1 MLTYHIT
8 TGSLVAGDAF
18 TGALTR
24 VAGENVGTYAI
35 QQGTLALNN
44 NYVLTYAGTNLT
56 ITARPITVTADTK
69 SKGYGDLEPAL
80 TYHITTGSLVTGDGF
95 TGALT
100 RVAGENVGTYAIQQA
115 TLALTNNYVLTYVGA
130 NLTITVR
137 PITITAD
144 VKSKVYGYVDPAL
157 TYHITTGS
165 LVAGDAFTGALTR
178 VAGENVGSYAIQ
190 QGTIALNSNYALTY
204 ISANLT
210 ITARPIAV
218 TAAAKTKVYGDGDPG
233 LTYQITSGSLV
244 AGDNFSGGL
253 TRVAGENVGTYAI
266 QQGTLALANNYVLS
280 YFGANL
286 AITPRALAVSADN
299 KTKIAGGV
307 NPSLT
312 GMIVGIQFNDNIT
325 ASFYTT
331 AVTLSLPGDYP
342 ITPTLIDPT
351 SKLGNYAVTPVS
363 GTLKVMPNAFP
374 VLGTITAPVAPFAL
388 GTAVQISVPFSDADV
403 TESKPY
409 TATIDWGDGS
419 TSSSS
424 FADVGTITGTK
435 TYAVSGIYVVSVSI
449 RQDNFP
455 DHFDTKTVEGYVVV
469 YDAKNGFVTGG
480 GWISSPAGAYAAN
493 PSLTGKANFG
503 FVSKYQ
509 NGATQPTGNT
519 EFQFQAGNFN
529 FKSTLYD
536 WLVISGGFKAQYKG
550 SGTVNGQPGY
560 SFMLTAI
567 DGGSKGGGAPDTFRL
582 KVWNAGGT
590 VYDNQLNAP
599 DTNDPTTQVSGGSI
613 VIHK

>member
-1 MLTYHIT
+1 
-8 TGSLVAGDAF
+8 
-18 TGALTR
+18 
-24 VAGENVGTYAI
+24 
-35 QQGTLALNN
+35 
-44 NYVLTYAGTNLT
+44 
-56 ITARPITVTADTK
+56 
-69 SKGYGDLEPAL
+69 
-80 TYHITTGSLVTGDGF
+80 
-95 TGALT
+95 
-100 RVAGENVGTYAIQQA
+100 
-115 TLALTNNYVLTYVGA
+115 
-130 NLTITVR
+130 
-137 PITITAD
+137 
-144 VKSKVYGYVDPAL
+144 
-157 TYHITTGS
+157 
-165 LVAGDAFTGALTR
+165 
-178 VAGENVGSYAIQ
+178 
-190 QGTIALNSNYALTY
+190 
-204 ISANLT
+204 
-210 ITARPIAV
+210 
-218 TAAAKTKVYGDGDPG
+218 
-233 LTYQITSGSLV
+233 
-244 AGDNFSGGL
+244 
-253 TRVAGENVGTYAI
+253 
-266 QQGTLALANNYVLS
+266 
-280 YFGANL
+280 
-286 AITPRALAVSADN
+286 VSADN